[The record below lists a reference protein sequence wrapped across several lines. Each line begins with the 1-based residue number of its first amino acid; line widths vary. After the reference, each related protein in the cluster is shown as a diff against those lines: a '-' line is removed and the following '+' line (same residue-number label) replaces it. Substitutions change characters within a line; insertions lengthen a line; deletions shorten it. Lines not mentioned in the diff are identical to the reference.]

1 MIVKMFTTHVLLLIF
16 NMRIGVISSMN
27 TTNNTTMG
35 LTMQLQIGDCIP
47 KKVCKVQDFI
57 GFVAQKKTTNFIQAQ
72 GYEISESI
80 IKMTSKR
87 NQERID

>member
-16 NMRIGVISSMN
+16 NMRIGVVSSMN

-47 KKVCKVQDFI
+47 KKVCKV
-57 GFVAQKKTTNFIQAQ
+57 
-72 GYEISESI
+72 
-80 IKMTSKR
+80 
-87 NQERID
+87 